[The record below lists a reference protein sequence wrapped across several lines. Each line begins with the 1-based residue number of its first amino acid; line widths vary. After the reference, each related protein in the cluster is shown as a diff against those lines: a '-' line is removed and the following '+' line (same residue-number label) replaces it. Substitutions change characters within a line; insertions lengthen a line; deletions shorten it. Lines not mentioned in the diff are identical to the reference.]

1 VRPRDSQRSKVY
13 RWENQHLRPT
23 DAKEKLDLIAVQG
36 IAEQAAFLFGY
47 SVPEIEAKH
56 HGNATAHWGSL
67 VRLPGWARTRSVVLH
82 EVAHCLTHGI
92 LQNLGKLRTEGSHGP
107 TFVRVYFELATR
119 LIPGLQP
126 AALRKTLTAARIK
139 IGPAGLATTLTRGEQ
154 REFRRILAA
163 QAKLKER
170 RADLARI
177 GREIDAEERLLTTSR
192 SLLTS
197 RVKDARKEATTRAA
211 VARQE
216 KAERARVRWHQRQE
230 ATAATI
236 QGGSD
241 APTTDS
247 LG

>member
-1 VRPRDSQRSKVY
+1 MRDSQRSKVY
-13 RWENQHLRPT
+13 SWENAHLRPT
-23 DAKEKLDLIAVQG
+23 DAKEKLDFTAIQV

-47 SVPEIEAKH
+47 TVPEIEAKH
-56 HGNATAHWGSL
+56 HGSATAHWGSL
-67 VRLPGWARTRSVVLH
+67 VRLPGWARVRSVVLH

-92 LQNLGKLRTEGSHGP
+92 LQNLGKLGTEASHGP

-126 AALRKTLTAARIK
+126 AALRKTLAAARIK

-154 REFRRILAA
+154 KEFRRILAA
-163 QAKLKER
+163 QVKLKER

-197 RVKDARKEATTRAA
+197 RVKDARKAATNRAA
-211 VARQE
+211 IARQE
-216 KAERARVRWHQRQE
+216 KAARARARWQQRQQE
-230 ATAATI
+230 AATI
-236 QGGSD
+236 QGGQ
-241 APTTDS
+241 A
-247 LG
+247 

>member
-1 VRPRDSQRSKVY
+1 MRPRDSQRSKVY

-23 DAKEKLDLIAVQG
+23 DAKEKLDFPAIQV

-47 SVPEIEAKH
+47 TVPEIEAKH
-56 HGNATAHWGSL
+56 HGTATAHWGSL

-82 EVAHCLTHGI
+82 EVAHCLTHGV
-92 LQNLGKLRTEGSHGP
+92 LQNLGKIGTEASHGP

-119 LIPGLQP
+119 LIPGIEP

-139 IGPAGLATTLTRGEQ
+139 IGPAGIATTLTRGE
-154 REFRRILAA
+154 RAEFKRILAA
-163 QAKLKER
+163 QAALKER

-177 GREIDAEERLLTTSR
+177 GRELDAEERLLATSR

-197 RVKDARKEATTRAA
+197 RVKDARKAAVNRAA
-211 VARQE
+211 VTRQQ
-216 KAERARVRWHQRQE
+216 KAERARARWQQRQE

-236 QGGSD
+236 QGGTD
-241 APTTDS
+241 GPTTDC